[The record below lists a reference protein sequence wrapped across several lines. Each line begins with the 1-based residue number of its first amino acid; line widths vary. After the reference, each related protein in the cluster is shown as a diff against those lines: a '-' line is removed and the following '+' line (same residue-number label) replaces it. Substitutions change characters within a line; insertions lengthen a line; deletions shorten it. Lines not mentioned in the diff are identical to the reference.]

1 MTKKKALD
9 TGSVDSEA
17 CEFFVIAAY
26 LCTPHAS
33 KFTLLGVYAY
43 LHLKSFDPPCFKADR
58 KIYIDS
64 LLEEKHGS

>member
-26 LCTPHAS
+26 
-33 KFTLLGVYAY
+33 
-43 LHLKSFDPPCFKADR
+43 
-58 KIYIDS
+58 I
-64 LLEEKHGS
+64 